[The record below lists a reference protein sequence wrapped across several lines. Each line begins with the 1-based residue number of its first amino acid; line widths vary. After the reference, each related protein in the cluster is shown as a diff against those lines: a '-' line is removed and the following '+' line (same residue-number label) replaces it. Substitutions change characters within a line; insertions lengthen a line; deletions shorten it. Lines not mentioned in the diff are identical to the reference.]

1 MGGKQSLQ
9 DLKISRRKKERR
21 GRVREEGQVNDP
33 HFNVFNAGKE
43 TPRRRRH
50 RKRCPTNGCDCDWER
65 EKDVRVT
72 SAK

>member
-33 HFNVFNAGKE
+33 HFNVFNAGKLHAAA
-43 TPRRRRH
+43 TGNVVRQTVATATGRG
-50 RKRCPTNGCDCDWER
+50 RKMSG
-65 EKDVRVT
+65 
-72 SAK
+72 